1 MITLEQFKRDFN
13 KIIIQESSNEEAIT
27 NLYIYM
33 CEQVKKGSEIK
44 TINTATLRNFVGM
57 IDREECTWAWAAE
70 QLNKIA
76 NNEIKN
82 L

>member
-13 KIIIQESSNEEAIT
+13 KIIIQEVSNDEAIT

-33 CEQVKKGSEIK
+33 CDQIKRGSETK
-44 TINTATLRNFVGM
+44 TINTATLRNFVDM
-57 IDREECTWAWAAE
+57 IDKEQCTWAWAAE

-76 NNEIKN
+76 NNETKKV
-82 L
+82 